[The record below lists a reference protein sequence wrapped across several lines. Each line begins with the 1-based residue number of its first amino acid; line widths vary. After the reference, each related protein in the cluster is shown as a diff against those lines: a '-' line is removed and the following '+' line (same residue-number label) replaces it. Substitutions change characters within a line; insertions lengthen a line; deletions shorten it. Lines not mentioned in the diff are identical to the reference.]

1 MLMKKPGDG
10 MGVLHSHLVN
20 LCRLGETDLFVGS
33 LGIAPIG
40 PAIRFQSR
48 TATFFFCPR
57 PTVILVLLVLLVL
70 VRVHRDG

>member
-20 LCRLGETDLFVGS
+20 LCLRETDLFVGS

-40 PAIRFQSR
+40 PAIRFQVAHR
-48 TATFFFCPR
+48 DVFFCPR